1 MMAGLEFSGIELTI
15 EDLEAKAKSL
25 TEKESADVL
34 GGRRR
39 SRRHRRRRRRRSN
52 RRAHR
57 GSNRVYRGVSR
68 ATVGNV
74 AVGAGKMGVRKDQDL
89 PRPRRR
95 RRRRRR

>member
-1 MMAGLEFSGIELTI
+1 MAGLEFSGIELTI

-52 RRAHR
+52 RRWNRA
-57 GSNRVYRGVSR
+57 SNTYYRGVR
-68 ATVGNV
+68 GATVGNV
-74 AVGAGKMGVRKDQDL
+74 RVGLGKMGLRKDEDL
-89 PRPRRR
+89 RPRRR

>member
-1 MMAGLEFSGIELTI
+1 MAGLEFSGIELTI

-52 RRAHR
+52 RRF
-57 GSNRVYRGVSR
+57 SRVSRKVTRGVKR
-68 ATVGNV
+68 ATIGNV
-74 AVGAGKMGVRKDQDL
+74 AVGLGKMGIRKDDG
-89 PRPRRR
+89 RYGKTRRR
-95 RRRRRR
+95 DR